1 MRLRL
6 KRYAAFAS
14 MGLAALFLLGQAAG
28 VTAGVSAAASDA
40 QYGVYVQD
48 EAGVLATETKNIL
61 YDQAVW
67 LREQTGTAQIGVVT
81 VPDLGGDSLE
91 NYAVERFRKMGL
103 GDKERNDGVLLLYEK
118 EGGHVRLEV
127 GYGMEGRIP
136 DGKAGAILDQYFV
149 PYRDAGQLDDAF
161 YLTQSAL
168 IVQMAA
174 EYGIDASGAV
184 GSGTMPGPD
193 YDYGNYG
200 SGSDSGEGFWNALPW
215 PLKVFGVI
223 VIVFLIILDFKFTGG
238 AVTWGILNMLS
249 RGRGGGG
256 GGGGGGGRGGGR
268 GGGGSSGG
276 GGASR

>member
-1 MRLRL
+1 MEHRL
-6 KRYAAFAS
+6 KRYAAAAVA
-14 MGLAALFLLGQAAG
+14 GLAALLLLGQAIG
-28 VTAGVSAAASDA
+28 VTATASAASSADA

-48 EAGVLATETKNIL
+48 EAGVLSTQMKNAL

-67 LREQTGTAQIGVVT
+67 LHAQTGTAQIGVVA
-81 VPDLGGDSLE
+81 VPDMGGDSLE
-91 NYAVERFRKMGL
+91 NYAVERFRKLGL
-103 GDKERNDGVLLLYEK
+103 GDKEHNDGVLLLYEK
-118 EGGHVRLEV
+118 EGGHVRIEV

-149 PYRDAGQLDDAF
+149 PYRDAGQLDNAF

-174 EYGIDASGAV
+174 EYGIDASGVV

-193 YDYGNYG
+193 YDYGNDG
-200 SGSDSGEGFWNALPW
+200 SGYADGEGFWNALPW
-215 PLKVFGVI
+215 PVKVFGVI
-223 VIVFLIILDFKFTGG
+223 VILFLVILDFKFTGG
-238 AVTWGILNMLS
+238 AVTWGILNILS
-249 RGRGGGG
+249 RSRGGGG
-256 GGGGGGGRGGGR
+256 SGGRGGGR

>member
-1 MRLRL
+1 M
-6 KRYAAFAS
+6 
-14 MGLAALFLLGQAAG
+14 
-28 VTAGVSAAASDA
+28 
-40 QYGVYVQD
+40 
-48 EAGVLATETKNIL
+48 
-61 YDQAVW
+61 
-67 LREQTGTAQIGVVT
+67 T

-91 NYAVERFRKMGL
+91 NYAVERFRKLGL

-118 EGGHVRLEV
+118 EGGHVRIEV

-149 PYRDAGQLDDAF
+149 PYREAGQLDDAF

-174 EYGIDASGAV
+174 EYGIDASSVV
-184 GSGTMPGPD
+184 GSGTLPGPD
-193 YDYGNYG
+193 YDYG
-200 SGSDSGEGFWNALPW
+200 SGADSSGEGFWNELPW
-215 PLKVFGVI
+215 PVKVLGVI

-238 AVTWGILNMLS
+238 AVTWGILNALS
-249 RGRGGGG
+249 RGRSG